1 MVLMKLMKV
10 IHLIIVEN
18 GKVINGTDRYDEI
31 MKNGLSDRDELN
43 ICSLGFIKE
52 KQILTHLINQKI
64 QMNQQN
70 QVIKP
75 NQPETPTKPGD
86 TKET

>member
-1 MVLMKLMKV
+1 
-10 IHLIIVEN
+10 
-18 GKVINGTDRYDEI
+18 

-70 QVIKP
+70 QVI
-75 NQPETPTKPGD
+75 NQINQKLQQNQEIQETDSTNANITTTTDKTKD
-86 TKET
+86 N